1 MLYEIKT
8 FSPVPE
14 REKTS
19 AAKRGAGDGARWPQG
34 LPVHQPLRAGKTYT
48 LLDAEGS
55 GMVRRIWFTF
65 PPNDPMAM
73 RCIILRIYWDG
84 QEQPSVEVPMG
95 DFFRPAARRE
105 PRFAV

>member
-1 MLYEIKT
+1 MKSKT
-8 FSPVPE
+8 LQS
-14 REKTS
+14 RAGTEKTS
-19 AAKRGAGDGARWPQG
+19 AAKRDAGDGARWPR

-73 RCIILRIYWDG
+73 LHHFAHLLDG

-95 DFFRPAARRE
+95 DFFRPAAR
-105 PRFAV
+105 